1 MLVPEDSR
9 RTRMSDPHG
18 HRGTRQPDRIQ
29 KNILQVIDFWLR
41 IQAEMVHRSFLVA
54 CIFITLVGA
63 QEQPLEQGRVRAEM
77 HNVFYHFTDTI
88 AAHIVHLEGEL
99 VPAGKAG
106 LPVFDDANS
115 FFLEIHSAEISITT
129 AALANVLNQYA
140 FAAPDAPI
148 KAIRVFTQGGK
159 LKMQG
164 RLRSGDVPFE
174 SEGSLAVTPEGQI
187 RVHSEKIKAAHL
199 PVKGLMDLL
208 GETLS
213 KLIDTRKVRG
223 VRAEKDDLI
232 LDPSELFPPPHIHGK
247 LSSIAIRGN
256 EIVQEYGSGSAP
268 AQKIGGNYMA
278 YHGAQLRFGKLTM
291 TDTDL
296 ILIDLDP
303 QDPFDFFLAH
313 YWDQLAAGYTKITPT
328 FGLRTYA
335 RDYNKL
341 KGQRN
346 ARRSNTYSTLKRK

>member
-1 MLVPEDSR
+1 MIR
-9 RTRMSDPHG
+9 RSSL
-18 HRGTRQPDRIQ
+18 I
-29 KNILQVIDFWLR
+29 
-41 IQAEMVHRSFLVA
+41 A
-54 CIFITLVGA
+54 CILVTLVCA
-63 QEQPLEQGRVRAEM
+63 QQQPSEQGRVRAEM
-77 HNVFYHFTDTI
+77 RNVFYHYTDSI
-88 AAHIVHLEGEL
+88 AVHIVHLQGEL
-99 VPAGKAG
+99 VPVGKAG

-148 KAIRVFTQGGK
+148 KSIRISTQGGK

-174 SEGSLAVTPEGQI
+174 SEGSLAVTPEGEI
-187 RVHSEKIKAAHL
+187 RVHSEKIKAVHV

-208 GETLS
+208 GKNIAT
-213 KLIDTRKVRG
+213 LIDTRKVG
-223 VRAEKDDLI
+223 GIRAEKDDLI

-256 EIVQEYGSGSAP
+256 EIVQEYGGPGAQS
-268 AQKIGGNYMA
+268 QKIAGNYMA
-278 YHGAQLRFGKLTM
+278 YHGARLRFGKLTM
-291 TDTDL
+291 NDTEL
-296 ILIDLDP
+296 ILIDMDP
-303 QDPFDFFLAH
+303 QDPLDFFLEH
-313 YWDQLAAGYTKITPT
+313 YWEQLAAGYTKITPT
-328 FGLRTYA
+328 FGLRTYI

-346 ARRSNTYSTLKRK
+346 AGHSNTPR